1 MVCFRRRPGFTI
13 IELLVVISIILIL
26 AGIAVPVI
34 SGMLRVSGVAE
45 CANNLR
51 QIGLTLLTEVP
62 KRRGVF
68 PPGGNNPAEL
78 TASFLSLFPDPRILV
93 CPAADTE
100 APTTPSPSYMY
111 VGNLN
116 PTYDCNCTQC
126 ATAEAGSREIW
137 SLYWAGVSYTGGHT
151 RDLDTD
157 WVSLMPGAVAIQDH
171 SFESSTHRGAS
182 IVGWNRSSS
191 SGVVVIE
198 NNLDAVKYWPD
209 PPLGAK
215 FVRIATTSW
224 LAQNITISERG
235 QYTISFYSTRPLDNG
250 TPTQIRLLLGG
261 NQLMEW
267 APPSNSWARY
277 TTNTGT
283 LEPGNYELR
292 FQGLSSSGNTG
303 LDYVQ
308 MSGIDSGESEA
319 LKLASNLRFLSQS
332 VDVGEPGSPTIP
344 AHQDTEQFHEKDVKK
359 YRTQRALRAIPETM
373 EDAGGNIPLVMDA
386 CYLTNV
392 RLGDEPA
399 DLPHFDFGFHK
410 SGLTDEN
417 MDDTLR
423 SNHVGSSASSK
434 RDWGINTLYLDWSV
448 RWRSWDE
455 IRFQVMYK
463 GAEAK
468 DNMFF
473 FY

>member
-34 SGMLRVSGVAE
+34 SGMFRVSGVAQ

-68 PPGGNNPAEL
+68 PPGGRNPAEL

-93 CPAADTE
+93 CPAADSE
-100 APTTPSPSYMY
+100 APTTPNPSYMY

-116 PTYDCNCTQC
+116 PTYDCACSQC
-126 ATAEAGSREIW
+126 ATSEAGSRKIW
-137 SLYWAGVSYTGGHT
+137 SLYWVGVDYTGGHQE
-151 RDLDTD
+151 DFDTD
-157 WVSLMPGAVAIQDH
+157 WVSLMPGAVEIQEY
-171 SFESSTHRGAS
+171 SFESSTHRVRPV
-182 IVGWNRSSS
+182 VGWNSPDDR
-191 SGVVVIE
+191 VIPLANDVGSE
-198 NNLDAVKYWPD
+198 TKYWPD
-209 PPLGAK
+209 TVLGAK
-215 FVRIATTSW
+215 FIRIQDDGW
-224 LAQNITISERG
+224 LSQTVTVQERG
-235 QYTISFYSTRPLDNG
+235 RYVISFYSTRPLSGN
-250 TPTQIRLLLGG
+250 PTSMQLLLGG
-261 NQLMEW
+261 NLLLSW
-267 APPSNSWARY
+267 TPPSSSWTRY

-292 FQGLSSSGNTG
+292 FRGSSTGNTSI
-303 LDYVQ
+303 DHVQ
-308 MSGIDSGESEA
+308 MSCIDSGESEA
-319 LKLASNLRFLSQS
+319 LELASNLRFLTDS
-332 VDVGEPGSPTIP
+332 VDEGEPKVPTIP
-344 AHQDTEQFHEKDVKK
+344 VHQDTESFHPKDVRK

-373 EDAGGNIPLVMDA
+373 EDAGGNVPLVMDT
-386 CYLTNV
+386 CYLTNL